1 MDPSP
6 GPARR
11 RLQRRASPRR
21 FQLFMNFDRL
31 RKYCATL
38 PGATMDVKW
47 GADECYCVATKMF
60 AVFFVDR
67 GKGRTMSFK
76 CDAERFLELT
86 DVPGI
91 IPAPYLAR
99 AHWVQVKEPKALAD
113 ADACALVAR
122 SHALI
127 AAKLTRR
134 ERVAIAAVPERRTR

>member
-1 MDPSP
+1 
-6 GPARR
+6 
-11 RLQRRASPRR
+11 
-21 FQLFMNFDRL
+21 MNLDSL

-47 GADECYCVATKMF
+47 GADECYCVVKKMF

-76 CDAERFLELT
+76 CDPERFLELT

-99 AHWVQVKEPKALAD
+99 ARWVQVKDAKALSD
-113 ADACALVAR
+113 ADARVLVAR

-134 ERVAIAAVPERRTR
+134 ERESMAAVPARKPK